1 MKEFPRKGGQRE
13 THRLEHAIS
22 DPIPIGSGYETD
34 AKPNH
39 QPSGLS
45 RQTMKV
51 RKDPTTTL
59 FPYPDEKGQEQRW
72 KAPNKETIKGFLVR
86 TS

>member
-1 MKEFPRKGGQRE
+1 MK
-13 THRLEHAIS
+13 RLKNITKILLR
-22 DPIPIGSGYETD
+22 PN

-39 QPSGLS
+39 QHSELS

-51 RKDPTTTL
+51 RKNPTTTL

-72 KAPNKETIKGFLVR
+72 KAPNKETIKSFG
-86 TS
+86 TDS